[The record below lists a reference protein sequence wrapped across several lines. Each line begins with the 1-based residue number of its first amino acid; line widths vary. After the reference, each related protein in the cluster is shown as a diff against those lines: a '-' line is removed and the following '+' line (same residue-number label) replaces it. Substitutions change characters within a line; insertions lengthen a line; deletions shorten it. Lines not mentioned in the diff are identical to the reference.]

1 MQVTYKDHMG
11 SDLQVVNAARVSF
24 SGESEWAD
32 QYEYDC
38 SLEDRNSYSDYA
50 PTLKPKDEHLI
61 KFLARGCTTKDWDQ
75 LFCDVA
81 VAGHDECVHTE
92 TTDTDKL
99 RDLLN
104 HVKRMPSHWVPFAN
118 GGQIKMHFKVP
129 LFVARQLQK
138 HTAGFNPWSEVSRR
152 YVDSDPEFYVPGVW
166 RGRSADKK
174 QGSSG
179 EAQASK
185 GYFYYEYQDD
195 DSKIPYKWQV
205 GVDTPLSDVY
215 DNHNDRCLS
224 FYRDLLDKDV
234 CPEQARMVLPQA
246 MMTEFVWSGNL
257 YAWASLYNTRSWGDS
272 QAETANVAQQI
283 KTIVE
288 PLFPVSWRELTQ

>member
-11 SDLQVVNAARVSF
+11 SDLEVVNAARVSF
-24 SGESEWAD
+24 SGESEWENAGEVWVNPFID
-32 QYEYDC
+32 ETRHEMQSPWVD
-38 SLEDRNSYSDYA
+38 
-50 PTLKPKDEHLI
+50 PVLKPKDKHLI

-81 VAGHDECVHTE
+81 VAGRDECIHTK

-99 RDLLN
+99 LELLN

-152 YVDSDPEFYVPGVW
+152 YVDSDPEFYVPDVW

-174 QGSSG
+174 QGSTVVSEQPMEWLG
-179 EAQASK
+179 VPVGTHEHNIASL
-185 GYFYYEYQDD
+185 Q
-195 DSKIPYKWQV
+195 
-205 GVDTPLSDVY
+205 
-215 DNHNDRCLS
+215 R
-224 FYRDLLDKDV
+224 YRWMLEIGI

-283 KTIVE
+283 KAIVE

>member
-1 MQVTYKDHMG
+1 MKVTYKEHMG
-11 SDLQVVNAARVSF
+11 SDLEVVNAARVSF
-24 SGESEWAD
+24 SGESEWE
-32 QYEYDC
+32 QH
-38 SLEDRNSYSDYA
+38 LENHISFHKVVN
-50 PTLKPKDEHLI
+50 TLKPKDKHLI
-61 KFLARGCTTKDWDQ
+61 KFLARGCTTKDWED

-81 VAGHDECVHTE
+81 VAGRDECIHTE

-99 RDLLN
+99 QELLN

-152 YVDSDPEFYVPGVW
+152 YVDSDPEFYVPDVW
-166 RGRSADKK
+166 RGRAVVDKK

-179 EAQASK
+179 VVSQSGLVTDVVED
-185 GYFYYEYQDD
+185 GYRKQLNT
-195 DSKIPYKWQV
+195 YKRLLEE
-205 GVDTPLSDVY
+205 GVA
-215 DNHNDRCLS
+215 
-224 FYRDLLDKDV
+224 
-234 CPEQARMVLPQA
+234 PEQARMVLPQS
-246 MMTEFVWSGNL
+246 MYTEFVWSGNL

-283 KTIVE
+283 KAIVE

>member
-11 SDLQVVNAARVSF
+11 SDLEVVNAARVSF
-24 SGESEWAD
+24 SGESGWD
-32 QYEYDC
+32 DVRY
-38 SLEDRNSYSDYA
+38 LK
-50 PTLKPKDEHLI
+50 LKPKDEHLI
-61 KFLARGCTTKDWDQ
+61 KFLARGCTTKDWDE
-75 LFCDVA
+75 LCNSVALAGRDVSELYDGETA
-81 VAGHDECVHTE
+81 DEAH
-92 TTDTDKL
+92 DKL
-99 RDLLN
+99 LELLN

-152 YVDSDPEFYVPGVW
+152 YVDSTPEFYVPDVW

>member
-11 SDLQVVNAARVSF
+11 SDLEVVNAARVSF
-24 SGESEWAD
+24 SGESDWDWE
-32 QYEYDC
+32 EC
-38 SLEDRNSYSDYA
+38 GVKTFGNESYQKLS
-50 PTLKPKDEHLI
+50 TKDEHLI

-81 VAGHDECVHTE
+81 VAGRDECIYTGTE
-92 TTDTDKL
+92 DRDKL
-99 RDLLN
+99 QELLN

-152 YVDSDPEFYVPGVW
+152 YVDSTPEFYVPDVW

-174 QGSSG
+174 QGSTG
-179 EAQASK
+179 VVDVPIVARTLY
-185 GYFYYEYQDD
+185 GYQEEVYQ
-195 DSKIPYKWQV
+195 SLLQC
-205 GVDTPLSDVY
+205 GVA
-215 DNHNDRCLS
+215 
-224 FYRDLLDKDV
+224 
-234 CPEQARMVLPQA
+234 PEQARMVLPQS
-246 MMTEFVWSGNL
+246 MITEFVWSGNL

-272 QAETANVAQQI
+272 QAETADVAQQI
-283 KTIVE
+283 KAIVE
-288 PLFPVSWRELTQ
+288 PLFPISWRELTQ

>member
-11 SDLQVVNAARVSF
+11 SDLEVVNAARVSF
-24 SGESEWAD
+24 SGESDWD
-32 QYEYDC
+32 QH
-38 SLEDRNSYSDYA
+38 LENHISFHKVVN
-50 PTLKPKDEHLI
+50 TLKPKDQHLI
-61 KFLARGCTTKDWDQ
+61 KFLARGCTTKDWE
-75 LFCDVA
+75 LLYSEVA
-81 VAGHDECVHTE
+81 VAGHDVCKHHQ
-92 TTDTDKL
+92 TTDEEN
-99 RDLLN
+99 LLDILS

-152 YVDSDPEFYVPGVW
+152 YVDSTPEFYVPDVW

-288 PLFPVSWRELTQ
+288 PLFPVSWSSLTV

>member
-1 MQVTYKDHMG
+1 MKVTYKEHMG
-11 SDLQVVNAARVSF
+11 SDLEVVNAARVSF
-24 SGESEWAD
+24 SGESEWVAQD
-32 QYEYDC
+32 ATNPSEY
-38 SLEDRNSYSDYA
+38 LE
-50 PTLKPKDEHLI
+50 LKPRDQHLI
-61 KFLARGCTTKDWDQ
+61 KFLARGCTTKDWEQ

-81 VAGHDECVHTE
+81 VAGRDECIHTE

-99 RDLLN
+99 QELLN

-152 YVDSDPEFYVPGVW
+152 YVDSTPEFYSPDVW
-166 RGRSADKK
+166 RGRSEDKK

-179 EAQASK
+179 VYHPPPRLSSTIHQ
-185 GYFYYEYQDD
+185 
-195 DSKIPYKWQV
+195 
-205 GVDTPLSDVY
+205 LSDMY
-215 DNHNDRCLS
+215 DQLIHDNC
-224 FYRDLLDKDV
+224 
-234 CPEQARMVLPQA
+234 CPEQARMILPQS
-246 MMTEFVWSGNL
+246 MYTEFVWSGNL

-283 KTIVE
+283 KAIVE

>member
-1 MQVTYKDHMG
+1 MKVTYKGHMG
-11 SDLQVVNAARVSF
+11 SDLEVVNAARVSF
-24 SGESEWAD
+24 SGESTEFTKRD
-32 QYEYDC
+32 Q
-38 SLEDRNSYSDYA
+38 
-50 PTLKPKDEHLI
+50 HLI
-61 KFLARGCTTKDWDQ
+61 KFLARGCTTKDWEQ

-81 VAGHDECVHTE
+81 VAGRDECIHTE

-99 RDLLN
+99 QELLN

-152 YVDSDPEFYVPGVW
+152 YVDSDPEFYAPDVW

-179 EAQASK
+179 EITS
-185 GYFYYEYQDD
+185 
-195 DSKIPYKWQV
+195 SC
-205 GVDTPLSDVY
+205 VY
-215 DNHNDRCLS
+215 DAGGELTHPKFAAD
-224 FYRDLLDKDV
+224 DV
-234 CPEQARMVLPQA
+234 NELALHTYNSMVAAGVAPEQARMVLPQS
-246 MMTEFVWSGNL
+246 MYTEFVWSGNL

-283 KTIVE
+283 KAIVE

>member
-11 SDLQVVNAARVSF
+11 SDLEVVNAARVSF
-24 SGESEWAD
+24 SGESDWD
-32 QYEYDC
+32 QH
-38 SLEDRNSYSDYA
+38 LENHISFHKVVN
-50 PTLKPKDEHLI
+50 TLKPKDQHLI
-61 KFLARGCTTKDWDQ
+61 KFLARGCTTKDWE
-75 LFCDVA
+75 LLYSEVA
-81 VAGHDECVHTE
+81 VAGHDVCKHHQ
-92 TTDTDKL
+92 TTDEEN
-99 RDLLN
+99 LLDILS

-152 YVDSDPEFYVPGVW
+152 YVDNDPEFYVPDVW

-174 QGSSG
+174 QGSAG
-179 EAQASK
+179 VI
-185 GYFYYEYQDD
+185 GD
-195 DSKIPYKWQV
+195 DSLV
-205 GVDTPLSDVY
+205 GSSTHNQDALNFYSDLIDSNVA
-215 DNHNDRCLS
+215 
-224 FYRDLLDKDV
+224 
-234 CPEQARMVLPQA
+234 PEQARMVLPQS
-246 MMTEFVWSGNL
+246 MYTEFVWSGNL

-283 KTIVE
+283 KAIVE